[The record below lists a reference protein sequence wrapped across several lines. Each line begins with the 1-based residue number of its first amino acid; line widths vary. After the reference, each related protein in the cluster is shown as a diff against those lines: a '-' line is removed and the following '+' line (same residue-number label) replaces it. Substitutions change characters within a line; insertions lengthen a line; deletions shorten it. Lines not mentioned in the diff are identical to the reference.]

1 MCMQSQTFNFHSLF
15 LSDLSLEFLFLL
27 SFSYDF
33 ENWQLKFIT
42 TGIGSMDTYMAP
54 TITGPVVYKEYFS

>member
-1 MCMQSQTFNFHSLF
+1 
-15 LSDLSLEFLFLL
+15 LL

-54 TITGPVVYKEYFS
+54 TITGPLVYKEYFSWHFKFSWGTQDILRRCL